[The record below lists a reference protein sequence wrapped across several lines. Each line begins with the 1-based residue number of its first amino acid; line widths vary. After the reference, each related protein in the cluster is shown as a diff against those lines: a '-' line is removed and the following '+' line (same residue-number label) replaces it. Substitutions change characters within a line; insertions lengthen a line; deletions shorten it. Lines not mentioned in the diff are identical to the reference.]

1 MPLLALAVL
10 LPVATLAQT
19 TDSSPP
25 KVTKTPTSLPP
36 VKAEPA
42 QGSYGP
48 VIYDQTD
55 NGPTDADVGPAQK
68 HFVRAFTTD
77 NLEELALTSDG
88 DNAYDNAALRNNH
101 EKIALDK
108 KLSVKKI
115 HDVQDDGPGSGG
127 DNNALRYEVTYLNW
141 GAITQEQINARRGHY
156 FTITWANDGPKSD
169 FTTRFEYREVKSK
182 EIVRTLTQKMP
193 AVSGATRSYFA
204 VVNKAYLAYG
214 PVVSW
219 RFTVLKGD
227 TVVAEAKSFIW

>member
-1 MPLLALAVL
+1 MRWKPLIALAVL
-10 LPVATLAQT
+10 LPVAALGQEDNTA
-19 TDSSPP
+19 PP

-36 VKAEPA
+36 SKAEPA
-42 QGSYGP
+42 EGSYGP

-68 HFVRAFTTD
+68 HFIRASTLD
-77 NLEELALTSDG
+77 DLADTQNA
-88 DNAYDNAALRNNH
+88 DNASLISH

-115 HDVQDDGPGSGG
+115 HDVQDDGPSSGG
-127 DNNALRYEVTYLNW
+127 DNHALRYEVTYLNW
-141 GAITQEQINARRGHY
+141 GAVTQEQINARRGHY
-156 FTITWANDGPKSD
+156 FTITWANDGPKAD
-169 FTTRFEYREVKSK
+169 FTARFEYREVKSK
-182 EIVRTLTQKMP
+182 EIVRTLTQRMP